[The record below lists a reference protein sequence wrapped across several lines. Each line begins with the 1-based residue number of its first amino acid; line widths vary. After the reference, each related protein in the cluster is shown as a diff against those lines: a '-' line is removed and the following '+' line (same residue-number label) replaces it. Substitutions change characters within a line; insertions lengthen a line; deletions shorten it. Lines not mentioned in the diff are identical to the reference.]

1 MQWVSALLRSLR
13 PVRRLVGTDL
23 YGNKYYETIRKA
35 GAKPRR
41 EVITA
46 VNLKPE
52 RYTPDTIPTEWQ
64 AWIRGMRD
72 EPPTH
77 EELLM
82 KGKKLDTLQEK
93 VKQIEERDRQLQE
106 KEYEEGLV
114 AKPTQKSSN
123 VPVGHASAPV
133 YESLDNRTEPTTTGK
148 GFQPG
153 AWAAAKQKGTEAS
166 EGPGNEQ
173 GEETF
178 QPDSWVPPGTRQDKK
193 K

>member
-1 MQWVSALLRSLR
+1 MQWASALLRSLR
-13 PVRRLVGTDL
+13 PARRLVGTDL
-23 YGNKYYETIRKA
+23 NGNKYYETIRKA

-52 RYTPDTIPTEWQ
+52 RYTPETIPTEWQ

-72 EPPTH
+72 DPPSH
-77 EELLM
+77 EELYM
-82 KGKKLDTLQEK
+82 KGKKLDRLQEK

-123 VPVGHASAPV
+123 VPIGHASAPV
-133 YESLDNRTEPTTTGK
+133 YEKLDSRTEPVTTSK

-153 AWAAAKQKGTEAS
+153 AWAPLKQKGTEGS
-166 EGPGNEQ
+166 GNEQ
-173 GEETF
+173 EKDTF
-178 QPDSWVPPGTRQDKK
+178 QPDSWVPPGTRQDEK
-193 K
+193 